1 MGDLKILFSADQIH
15 TRIVTLAREIDAAY
29 STEVVV
35 HIIGVLRGGMMFTA
49 DLVRA
54 LTHATTIDFTHLE
67 SYAASK
73 RSSGP
78 VIWHLKPNNVTERHV
93 LIVEDIVDTGLTLN
107 ALREHLLQ
115 QDPASL
121 STVCLL
127 SKPARRN
134 HDVPV
139 EFVGFSISDRF
150 VVGYGLDL
158 DQRHRDLP
166 YLAYLDE
173 EHKKPAGT
181 TTIDYV

>member
-93 LIVEDIVDTGLTLN
+93 LIVEDIVTTGQSS
-107 ALREHLLQ
+107 RECIDCITASGGRVVAASCLIDRSDGAADLGVPLISLARLAV
-115 QDPASL
+115 PAYD
-121 STVCLL
+121 
-127 SKPARRN
+127 A
-134 HDVPV
+134 D
-139 EFVGFSISDRF
+139 
-150 VVGYGLDL
+150 
-158 DQRHRDLP
+158 DLP
-166 YLAYLDE
+166 PELAATPAV
-173 EHKKPAGT
+173 KPGSRPQP
-181 TTIDYV
+181 